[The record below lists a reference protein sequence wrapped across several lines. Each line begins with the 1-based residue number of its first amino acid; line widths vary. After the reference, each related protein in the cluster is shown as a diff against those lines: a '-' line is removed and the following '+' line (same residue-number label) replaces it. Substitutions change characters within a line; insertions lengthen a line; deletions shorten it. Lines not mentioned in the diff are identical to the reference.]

1 MGDPLGRWSSSSSRS
16 FCPSRSDHD
25 DRSSFRP
32 PNTFA
37 RPSGKS
43 IYQQRKDYG
52 QTLLRAQQE
61 FQHHVEHLLS
71 LRLERDLR
79 SPEDCLGRLKALEA
93 QGRIWGQDVTLQ
105 VKDQELVLSDVESK
119 EELESFP
126 LGSVQGCTA
135 GLDNTVLAVSV
146 QEWSPPGTTVLLFQ
160 CERPGA
166 EVLRTSLEKVLQQR
180 REEQRGHHGYRSS
193 PDVPPSATPP
203 YGAPE
208 PPEPAS
214 RCPPPR
220 GPPPQ
225 RGPPPPSYSAPDP
238 PPVPRANPPAQL
250 TAEVDRD
257 VEVLNHVLRDLE
269 LFVAQLKAAP
279 GSLSH
284 KKKKKKKQKNPEL
297 PPKEDFEH
305 FFQKVKYALNLLG
318 RTHRHV
324 QDPDPAELLRLIFS
338 ALTFVLSRCPSP
350 GLAPAVETPLLL
362 PEALELLEQSLG
374 DDDYGTWKSLGTA
387 WNRARVEY
395 PNGAQVPGYVP
406 VFSDG
411 WLPPPREQ
419 ERPGG
424 LQDPPPPASGASARP
439 APRPCP
445 RPPAQDPPPSPLGPA
460 QGLFRALYD
469 FQARNSQE
477 LSVRKGDTLQVLSQQ
492 KKWWLVQD
500 ERGDRGHVPGNILE
514 PLPEPGRGGG
524 AQRRPPALR
533 PDSTPAEVTAWL
545 ADKGFS
551 RITVRSLGVL
561 RGQELLQMSP
571 EELRAVCP
579 EEWRRVLFKL
589 SAART
594 SLEV

>member
-1 MGDPLGRWSSSSSRS
+1 
-16 FCPSRSDHD
+16 
-25 DRSSFRP
+25 
-32 PNTFA
+32 
-37 RPSGKS
+37 
-43 IYQQRKDYG
+43 
-52 QTLLRAQQE
+52 
-61 FQHHVEHLLS
+61 
-71 LRLERDLR
+71 
-79 SPEDCLGRLKALEA
+79 
-93 QGRIWGQDVTLQ
+93 
-105 VKDQELVLSDVESK
+105 
-119 EELESFP
+119 
-126 LGSVQGCTA
+126 
-135 GLDNTVLAVSV
+135 
-146 QEWSPPGTTVLLFQ
+146 
-160 CERPGA
+160 
-166 EVLRTSLEKVLQQR
+166 
-180 REEQRGHHGYRSS
+180 
-193 PDVPPSATPP
+193 
-203 YGAPE
+203 
-208 PPEPAS
+208 
-214 RCPPPR
+214 
-220 GPPPQ
+220 
-225 RGPPPPSYSAPDP
+225 
-238 PPVPRANPPAQL
+238 
-250 TAEVDRD
+250 
-257 VEVLNHVLRDLE
+257 
-269 LFVAQLKAAP
+269 
-279 GSLSH
+279 
-284 KKKKKKKQKNPEL
+284 
-297 PPKEDFEH
+297 
-305 FFQKVKYALNLLG
+305 
-318 RTHRHV
+318 
-324 QDPDPAELLRLIFS
+324 
-338 ALTFVLSRCPSP
+338 VLSRCPSP

-387 WNRARVEY
+387 WNRARAEY

-411 WLPPPREQ
+411 WLPPSREQ

-439 APRPCP
+439 GPSALSA
-445 RPPAQDPPPSPLGPA
+445 PPAQDPPPSPLGPA

-524 AQRRPPALR
+524 PSAGQGSSPTLR

-579 EEWRRVLFKL
+579 EEWRRILFKL

-594 SLEV
+594 SLEVGDRLP